1 MSERRLSE
9 IAQRLVQPEDV
20 TSSDFNLINNA
31 AAKAGI
37 HYDLW
42 QKGFL

>member
-9 IAQRLVQPEDV
+9 IAQRLVQPKGIV
-20 TSSDFNLINNA
+20 GSDFTMIDHA
-31 AAKAGI
+31 AVRAGI
-37 HYDLW
+37 HFDLW

>member
-20 TSSDFNLINNA
+20 TSSERRLENSR
-31 AAKAGI
+31 AGKEGR
-37 HYDLW
+37 YRGLR
-42 QKGFL
+42 QQE